1 MIKGEIVL
9 VLNRCWQAIGTKTVA
24 DALSMMYS
32 DSATGLDIQ
41 SSETMIPNKW
51 QDWINL
57 PYDENSNYIKT
68 VRGDI
73 KIPKVIILCKYDR
86 VPQKRPKFSFKA
98 LWQRDGGVCQYTN
111 KKLTPNEANI
121 DHIIPRSRGGKTSWT
136 NCVVTHREVNA
147 RKANMTPEEANLRL
161 VRPPKEPKCLPITFY
176 IKNYHQIPE
185 WNLFLDHIK

>member
-1 MIKGEIVL
+1 VCGE
-9 VLNRCWQAIGTKTVA
+9 
-24 DALSMMYS
+24 
-32 DSATGLDIQ
+32 
-41 SSETMIPNKW
+41 
-51 QDWINL
+51 
-57 PYDENSNYIKT
+57 
-68 VRGDI
+68 I
-73 KIPKVIILCKYDR
+73 KIPKIIILCNYDK

-121 DHIIPRSRGGKTSWT
+121 DHIIPRSRGGQTSWT
-136 NCVVTHREVNA
+136 NCVVTQKEVNA

-161 VRPPKEPKCLPITFY
+161 VRPPKEPKCLPVTFY